1 MSYSRTIRGQLTH
14 QTKDAKQEPEYEV
27 AAILDTKV
35 ENNNVEYLVKW
46 TEYGPGDNSWVL
58 ASDAENA
65 PSLIKDYLEERTIK
79 SSPSRMAGTKR
90 SRKSFAIDVDERNS
104 TDGSPREENAE
115 PDPEYEVD
123 AILDA
128 KVENNTI
135 KYLVKWTEYG
145 PEDNSWVLA
154 SDAENAPS
162 LIKDYLEERTL
173 KSSPSRLTGTKRS
186 RKSMVADA
194 SDVEGLPSVAKKSC
208 VSHPRRE
215 DNVKLTTGTRP
226 ASETAHKK
234 S

>member
-14 QTKDAKQEPEYEV
+14 QTKNAKQEPEYEV

-90 SRKSFAIDVDERNS
+90 SRKSIAIDV
-104 TDGSPREENAE
+104 DGSPREENAE

-128 KVENNTI
+128 KVENVC
-135 KYLVKWTEYG
+135 LVILPLETRRKLT
-145 PEDNSWVLA
+145 PPWVLA

-194 SDVEGLPSVAKKSC
+194 SDVEGLPSVAKKSR
-208 VSHPRRE
+208 S
-215 DNVKLTTGTRP
+215 LSLRP
-226 ASETAHKK
+226 S
-234 S
+234 